1 MRLGIK
7 RSTWTGVGAALAS
20 LILVAGCNGSAASPA
35 PSESTPVAAD
45 YTVIATTSV
54 FADLARLALGN
65 NVTIQTMVP
74 AGVDVHTFEPSPAD
88 AEKLANADLIVLNGL
103 GLDEWAL
110 SLLEAAGKSE
120 DDVLELAEGID
131 ESDAWIYLEGEE
143 HDEEEGEEHDEEEGE
158 EHDEEEGEEHGH
170 GHGGTDPHI
179 WLDPKGAAIYVSRIA
194 ARVAAELPE
203 RAVEIQSARDA
214 GLAEIAALD
223 QELRMGFASVDPS
236 VRKIV
241 TFHDAFGYFARAYE
255 IEIVGVAVKAP
266 GQDPSAKEIAA
277 LIDAIKA
284 AGVTSV
290 FSEVQFSSKVLEQIA
305 AATNATVLED
315 LYSDALGDAPADTY
329 LGAMRANGT
338 AILASFK

>member
-7 RSTWTGVGAALAS
+7 RSVWTGVGAALAS
-20 LILVAGCNGSAASPA
+20 LVLVAGCNGSAASPS
-35 PSESTPVAAD
+35 PSESSEAAAD

-54 FADLARLALGN
+54 FADLAQLALGN
-65 NVTIQTMVP
+65 NVTIETIVP

-88 AEKLANADLIVLNGL
+88 AQKLAGADLIVMNGL

-120 DDVLELAEGID
+120 EDVLELAEGID
-131 ESDAWIYLEGEE
+131 ESNAWVYLEGEE
-143 HDEEEGEEHDEEEGE
+143 HDEEEGEEHSEEEGE
-158 EHDEEEGEEHGH
+158 EH

-179 WLDPKGAAIYVSRIA
+179 WLDPKGAAIYVNRIA

-203 RAVEIQSARDA
+203 RAAAIESARDA

-223 QELRMGFASVDPS
+223 EELRVGFTAVEASA
-236 VRKIV
+236 RKIV

-255 IEIVGVAVKAP
+255 IEIVGVAVEAP
-266 GQDPSAKEIAA
+266 GQEPSAKEIAA

-290 FSEVQFSSKVLEQIA
+290 FSEAQFPSKVLDQVA
-305 AATNATVLED
+305 AETGATVLEN
-315 LYSDALGDAPADTY
+315 LYSDALGDAPANSY
-329 LGAMRANGT
+329 LGAMRANAS

>member
-7 RSTWTGVGAALAS
+7 RSAWTEVGAVLAS
-20 LILVAGCNGSAASPA
+20 LVLVAGCNGSAASPSH
-35 PSESTPVAAD
+35 SESTGVAAD

-54 FADLARLALGN
+54 FADLAQLALGD
-65 NVTIQTMVP
+65 NVTIETIIP

-88 AEKLANADLIVLNGL
+88 AQKLAGADLIVMNGL

-120 DDVLELAEGID
+120 EDVLELAEGID
-131 ESDAWIYLEGEE
+131 ESNAWVYLEGEE
-143 HDEEEGEEHDEEEGE
+143 HDEEEGEEHSEEEGE
-158 EHDEEEGEEHGH
+158 EH

-179 WLDPKGAAIYVSRIA
+179 WLDPKGAAIYVDRIA

-203 RAVEIQSARDA
+203 RAAEIESARDA

-223 QELRMGFASVDPS
+223 EELRVGFAAVEASA
-236 VRKIV
+236 RKIV

-255 IEIVGVAVKAP
+255 IEIVGVAVEAP
-266 GQDPSAKEIAA
+266 GQEPSAKEIAA

-290 FSEVQFSSKVLEQIA
+290 FSEAQFPSKVLDQVA
-305 AATNATVLED
+305 AETGATVLEN
-315 LYSDALGDAPADTY
+315 LYSDALGNAPANSY
-329 LGAMRANGT
+329 LGAMRANAS

>member
-7 RSTWTGVGAALAS
+7 RSVRTAIGAALAS
-20 LILVAGCNGSAASPA
+20 LVLVVGCNGSAASPS
-35 PSESTPVAAD
+35 PSESAPAPAG

-54 FADLARLALGN
+54 FADLAQLALGD
-65 NVTIQTMVP
+65 NVAIETIVP

-88 AEKLANADLIVLNGL
+88 AQKLAGANLIVMNGL

-120 DDVLELAEGID
+120 EDVLELAEGID
-131 ESDAWIYLEGEE
+131 TSNAWVYLEGEE
-143 HDEEEGEEHDEEEGE
+143 HDAAAPDE
-158 EHDEEEGEEHGH
+158 H

-179 WLDPKGAAIYVSRIA
+179 WLDPKGAAIYVERIA
-194 ARVAAELPE
+194 ARVVAELPE
-203 RAVEIQSARDA
+203 RAAEIESARDA
-214 GLAEIAALD
+214 GLAEITALD
-223 QELRMGFASVDPS
+223 EELRVGFAAVEASS
-236 VRKIV
+236 RKIV

-255 IEIVGVAVKAP
+255 IEIVGVAVEAP
-266 GQDPSAKEIAA
+266 GQEPSAKEIAA

-290 FSEVQFSSKVLEQIA
+290 FSEAQFPSKVLNQVA
-305 AATNATVLED
+305 AETGATVLEN
-315 LYSDALGDAPADTY
+315 LYSDALGDAPANSY
-329 LGAMRANGT
+329 LGAMRANAS

>member
-7 RSTWTGVGAALAS
+7 RSVWTVVGAVLAS
-20 LILVAGCNGSAASPA
+20 LVLVAGCNGSAASPS
-35 PSESTPVAAD
+35 PSESTGAAAD

-54 FADLARLALGN
+54 FADLAQLALGD
-65 NVTIQTMVP
+65 NVTIETIIP

-88 AEKLANADLIVLNGL
+88 AQKLAGADLIVMNGL

-120 DDVLELAEGID
+120 EDVLELAEGID
-131 ESDAWIYLEGEE
+131 ESNAWVYLEGEE
-143 HDEEEGEEHDEEEGE
+143 HDEEEGEEHSEEEGE
-158 EHDEEEGEEHGH
+158 EH

-179 WLDPKGAAIYVSRIA
+179 WLDPKGAAIYVNRIA

-203 RAVEIQSARDA
+203 RAAEIESARDA

-223 QELRMGFASVDPS
+223 EELRVGFAAVDAS
-236 VRKIV
+236 ARKIV

-255 IEIVGVAVKAP
+255 IEIVGVAVEAP
-266 GQDPSAKEIAA
+266 GQEPSAKEIAA
-277 LIDAIKA
+277 LIDAIEA

-290 FSEVQFSSKVLEQIA
+290 FSEAQFPSKVLDQVA
-305 AATNATVLED
+305 AETGATVLEN
-315 LYSDALGDAPADTY
+315 LYSDALGDAPANSY
-329 LGAMRANGT
+329 LGAMRANAS

>member
-7 RSTWTGVGAALAS
+7 RSVWTAVGAALAS
-20 LILVAGCNGSAASPA
+20 LVLVAGCNGSAASPS
-35 PSESTPVAAD
+35 PSESSEAAAD

-54 FADLARLALGN
+54 FADLAQLALGD
-65 NVTIQTMVP
+65 NVTIETIIP

-88 AEKLANADLIVLNGL
+88 AQKLAGADLIVMNGL

-110 SLLEAAGKSE
+110 SLLDAAGKSE
-120 DDVLELAEGID
+120 EDVLELAEGID
-131 ESDAWIYLEGEE
+131 ESNAWVYLEGEE
-143 HDEEEGEEHDEEEGE
+143 HSEEEGEE
-158 EHDEEEGEEHGH
+158 H

-179 WLDPKGAAIYVSRIA
+179 WLDPKGAAIYVNRIA
-194 ARVAAELPE
+194 ARVASELPE
-203 RAVEIQSARDA
+203 RAMAIESARDA

-223 QELRMGFASVDPS
+223 EELRVGFAAVDAS
-236 VRKIV
+236 ARKIV

-255 IEIVGVAVKAP
+255 IEIVGVAVEAP
-266 GQDPSAKEIAA
+266 GQEPSAKEIAA

-290 FSEVQFSSKVLEQIA
+290 FSEAQFPSKVLDQVA
-305 AATNATVLED
+305 AETGATVLEN
-315 LYSDALGDAPADTY
+315 LYSDALGDAPANSY
-329 LGAMRANGT
+329 LGAMRANAS

>member
-7 RSTWTGVGAALAS
+7 RSAWTAVGAVLAS
-20 LILVAGCNGSAASPA
+20 LVLVAGCNGSAASPS
-35 PSESTPVAAD
+35 PSESTGVAAD

-54 FADLARLALGN
+54 FADLAQLALGD
-65 NVTIQTMVP
+65 NVTIETIIP

-88 AEKLANADLIVLNGL
+88 AQKLAGADLIVMNGL

-120 DDVLELAEGID
+120 EDVLELAEGID
-131 ESDAWIYLEGEE
+131 ESNAWVYLEGEE
-143 HDEEEGEEHDEEEGE
+143 HDEEEGEEHSEEEGE
-158 EHDEEEGEEHGH
+158 EHR
-170 GHGGTDPHI
+170 HGGTDPHI
-179 WLDPKGAAIYVSRIA
+179 WLDPKGAAIYVDRIA

-203 RAVEIQSARDA
+203 RAAEIESARDA

-223 QELRMGFASVDPS
+223 EELRVGFAAVEASA
-236 VRKIV
+236 RKIV

-255 IEIVGVAVKAP
+255 IEIVGVAVEAP
-266 GQDPSAKEIAA
+266 GQEPSAKEIAA

-290 FSEVQFSSKVLEQIA
+290 FSEAQFPSKVLDQVA
-305 AATNATVLED
+305 AETGATVLEN
-315 LYSDALGDAPADTY
+315 LYSDALGNAPANSY
-329 LGAMRANGT
+329 LGAMRANAS

>member
-7 RSTWTGVGAALAS
+7 RSVWTAVGAALAS
-20 LILVAGCNGSAASPA
+20 LVLVAGCNGSAASPS
-35 PSESTPVAAD
+35 PSESTGAAAD

-54 FADLARLALGN
+54 FADLAQLALGN
-65 NVTIQTMVP
+65 NVTIETIVP

-88 AEKLANADLIVLNGL
+88 AQKLAGADLIVMNGL

-120 DDVLELAEGID
+120 EDVLELAEGID
-131 ESDAWIYLEGEE
+131 ESNAWVYLEGEE
-143 HDEEEGEEHDEEEGE
+143 HDEEEGEEHSEEEGE
-158 EHDEEEGEEHGH
+158 EH

-179 WLDPKGAAIYVSRIA
+179 WLDPKGAAIYVNRIA

-203 RAVEIQSARDA
+203 RAAAIESARDA

-223 QELRMGFASVDPS
+223 EELRVGFTAVEASA
-236 VRKIV
+236 RKIV
-241 TFHDAFGYFARAYE
+241 TFHDAFGYFARAYG
-255 IEIVGVAVKAP
+255 IEIVGVAVEAP
-266 GQDPSAKEIAA
+266 GQEPSAKEIAA

-290 FSEVQFSSKVLEQIA
+290 FSEAQFPSKVLDQVA
-305 AATNATVLED
+305 AETGATVLEN
-315 LYSDALGDAPADTY
+315 LYSDALGDAPANSY
-329 LGAMRANGT
+329 LGAMRANAS

>member
-7 RSTWTGVGAALAS
+7 RPVWTAVGAALAS
-20 LILVAGCNGSAASPA
+20 LVLVAGCNGNASSLS
-35 PSESTPVAAD
+35 PSESSEAAAD

-54 FADLARLALGN
+54 FADLAQLALGD
-65 NVTIQTMVP
+65 NVTIETIIP

-88 AEKLANADLIVLNGL
+88 AQKLAGADLIVMNGL

-120 DDVLELAEGID
+120 EDVLELAEGID
-131 ESDAWIYLEGEE
+131 ESNAWVYLEGEE
-143 HDEEEGEEHDEEEGE
+143 HSEEVGDEHA
-158 EHDEEEGEEHGH
+158 
-170 GHGGTDPHI
+170 HGGIDPHI
-179 WLDPKGAAIYVSRIA
+179 WLDPKGAAIYVERIA

-203 RAVEIQSARDA
+203 RAAEIQSARDA
-214 GLAEIAALD
+214 GLADIATLD
-223 QELRMGFASVDPS
+223 EELRVGFAAIDASA
-236 VRKIV
+236 RKIV

-255 IEIVGVAVKAP
+255 IEIVGVAVEAP
-266 GQDPSAKEIAA
+266 GQEPSAKEIAA

-290 FSEVQFSSKVLEQIA
+290 FSEAQFPSKVLDQVA
-305 AATNATVLED
+305 AEAGATVLEN
-315 LYSDALGDAPADTY
+315 LYSDALGDAPANSY
-329 LGAMRANGT
+329 LGAMRANAS

>member
-7 RSTWTGVGAALAS
+7 RSVWTAVGAALAS
-20 LILVAGCNGSAASPA
+20 LVLVAGCNGSAASPS
-35 PSESTPVAAD
+35 PSESTGAAAD

-54 FADLARLALGN
+54 FADLAQLALGN
-65 NVTIQTMVP
+65 NVTIETIVP

-88 AEKLANADLIVLNGL
+88 AQKLAGADLIVMNGL

-120 DDVLELAEGID
+120 EDVLELAEGID
-131 ESDAWIYLEGEE
+131 ESNAWVYLEGEE
-143 HDEEEGEEHDEEEGE
+143 HDEEEGEEHSEEEGE
-158 EHDEEEGEEHGH
+158 EH

-179 WLDPKGAAIYVSRIA
+179 WLDPKGAAIYVNRIA

-203 RAVEIQSARDA
+203 RAAEIESARDA

-223 QELRMGFASVDPS
+223 EELRVGFAAIDAST
-236 VRKIV
+236 RKIV

-255 IEIVGVAVKAP
+255 IEIVGVAVEAP
-266 GQDPSAKEIAA
+266 GQEPSAKEIAA

-290 FSEVQFSSKVLEQIA
+290 FSEAQFPSKVLDQVA
-305 AATNATVLED
+305 AETGATVLEN
-315 LYSDALGDAPADTY
+315 LYSDALGDAPANSY
-329 LGAMRANGT
+329 LGAMRANAS

>member
-7 RSTWTGVGAALAS
+7 RSTWTTVGAALSS
-20 LILVAGCNGSAASPA
+20 LVLVAGCNGSAASPS
-35 PSESTPVAAD
+35 PSESTGAAAD

-54 FADLARLALGN
+54 FADLAQLALGD
-65 NVTIQTMVP
+65 NVVIETIVP

-88 AEKLANADLIVLNGL
+88 AQKLAGADLIVMNGL

-120 DDVLELAEGID
+120 EDVLELAEGID
-131 ESDAWIYLEGEE
+131 ESNAWVYLEGEE
-143 HDEEEGEEHDEEEGE
+143 HDEEEGKEEA
-158 EHDEEEGEEHGH
+158 EEGEEHGH
-170 GHGGTDPHI
+170 GGSDPHI
-179 WLDPKGAAIYVSRIA
+179 WLDPKGAAIYVDRIA

-203 RAVEIQSARDA
+203 RAAEIESARDA

-223 QELRMGFASVDPS
+223 EELRVGFAAVEASA
-236 VRKIV
+236 RKIV

-255 IEIVGVAVKAP
+255 IEIVGVAVEAP
-266 GQDPSAKEIAA
+266 GQEPSAKEIAA

-290 FSEVQFSSKVLEQIA
+290 FSEAQFPSKVLDQVA
-305 AATNATVLED
+305 AETGATVLEN
-315 LYSDALGDAPADTY
+315 LYSDALGDAPANSY
-329 LGAMRANGT
+329 LGAMRANAS

>member
-7 RSTWTGVGAALAS
+7 RSVWTAVGAALAS
-20 LILVAGCNGSAASPA
+20 LVLVAGCNGSAASPS
-35 PSESTPVAAD
+35 PSESSEAAAD

-54 FADLARLALGN
+54 FADLAQLALGD
-65 NVTIQTMVP
+65 NVTIETIIP

-88 AEKLANADLIVLNGL
+88 AQKLAGADLIVMNGL

-120 DDVLELAEGID
+120 EDVLELAEGID
-131 ESDAWIYLEGEE
+131 ESDAWVYLEGEE
-143 HDEEEGEEHDEEEGE
+143 HDEEKVEEHSEEEGE
-158 EHDEEEGEEHGH
+158 EH

-179 WLDPKGAAIYVSRIA
+179 WLDPKGAAIYVNRIA

-203 RAVEIQSARDA
+203 RAAEIESARDA

-223 QELRMGFASVDPS
+223 EELRVGFAAVEASA
-236 VRKIV
+236 RKIV

-255 IEIVGVAVKAP
+255 IEIVGVAVEAP
-266 GQDPSAKEIAA
+266 GQEPSAKEIAA

-290 FSEVQFSSKVLEQIA
+290 FSEAQFPSKVLDQVA
-305 AATNATVLED
+305 AETGATVLEN
-315 LYSDALGDAPADTY
+315 LYSDALGDAPANSY
-329 LGAMRANGT
+329 LGAMRANAS

>member
-7 RSTWTGVGAALAS
+7 RSVWTAVGAALAS
-20 LILVAGCNGSAASPA
+20 LVLVAGCNGSAASPS
-35 PSESTPVAAD
+35 PSESSEAAAD

-54 FADLARLALGN
+54 FADLAQLALGN
-65 NVTIQTMVP
+65 NVTIETIVP

-88 AEKLANADLIVLNGL
+88 AQKLAGADLIVMNGL

-120 DDVLELAEGID
+120 EDVLELAEGID
-131 ESDAWIYLEGEE
+131 ESNAWVYLEGEE
-143 HDEEEGEEHDEEEGE
+143 HDEEEGEEHSEEEGE
-158 EHDEEEGEEHGH
+158 EH

-179 WLDPKGAAIYVSRIA
+179 WLDPKGAAIYVNRIA

-203 RAVEIQSARDA
+203 RAAAIESARDA
-214 GLAEIAALD
+214 GLAEIATLD
-223 QELRMGFASVDPS
+223 EELRVGFTAVEASA
-236 VRKIV
+236 RKIV

-255 IEIVGVAVKAP
+255 IEIVGVAVEAP
-266 GQDPSAKEIAA
+266 GQEPSAKEIAA

-290 FSEVQFSSKVLEQIA
+290 FSEAQFPSKVLDQVA
-305 AATNATVLED
+305 AETGATVLEN
-315 LYSDALGDAPADTY
+315 LYSDALGDAPANSY
-329 LGAMRANGT
+329 LGAMRANAS

>member
-7 RSTWTGVGAALAS
+7 RSVWTGVGAALAS
-20 LILVAGCNGSAASPA
+20 LVLVAGCNGNAASPS
-35 PSESTPVAAD
+35 PSESTGAAAD
-45 YTVIATTSV
+45 YTVIATTSI
-54 FADLARLALGN
+54 FADLAQLALGD
-65 NVTIQTMVP
+65 NVTIETIIP

-88 AEKLANADLIVLNGL
+88 AQKLAGADLIVMNGL

-120 DDVLELAEGID
+120 EDVLELAEGID
-131 ESDAWIYLEGEE
+131 ESNAWVYLEGEE
-143 HDEEEGEEHDEEEGE
+143 HDEEEGEEHSEEEGE
-158 EHDEEEGEEHGH
+158 EH

-179 WLDPKGAAIYVSRIA
+179 WLDPKGAAIYVNRIA

-203 RAVEIQSARDA
+203 RAMAIESARDA
-214 GLAEIAALD
+214 GLAEITALD
-223 QELRMGFASVDPS
+223 EELRVGFAAVDAS
-236 VRKIV
+236 TRKIV

-255 IEIVGVAVKAP
+255 IEIVGVAVEAP
-266 GQDPSAKEIAA
+266 GQEPSAKEIAA

-290 FSEVQFSSKVLEQIA
+290 FSEAQFPSKVLDQVA
-305 AATNATVLED
+305 AETGATVLEN
-315 LYSDALGDAPADTY
+315 LYSDALGDAPANSY
-329 LGAMRANGT
+329 LGAMRANAS

>member
-7 RSTWTGVGAALAS
+7 RSIWTGVGAALAS
-20 LILVAGCNGSAASPA
+20 LVLVAGCNGSAASPS
-35 PSESTPVAAD
+35 PSESAGTTAD

-54 FADLARLALGN
+54 FADLAQLALGD
-65 NVTIQTMVP
+65 NVTIETIIP

-88 AEKLANADLIVLNGL
+88 AQKLASADLIVMNGL

-120 DDVLELAEGID
+120 EDVLELAEGID
-131 ESDAWIYLEGEE
+131 ESNAWVYLDGEE
-143 HDEEEGEEHDEEEGE
+143 HDEEAGEEHSEEEGE
-158 EHDEEEGEEHGH
+158 EH

-179 WLDPKGAAIYVSRIA
+179 WLDPKGAAIYVNRIA

-203 RAVEIQSARDA
+203 RAAEIESARDA
-214 GLAEIAALD
+214 GLAEIASLD
-223 QELRMGFASVDPS
+223 EELRVGFAAVEASA
-236 VRKIV
+236 RKIV

-255 IEIVGVAVKAP
+255 IEIVGVAVEAP
-266 GQDPSAKEIAA
+266 GQEPSAKEIAA

-290 FSEVQFSSKVLEQIA
+290 FSEAQFPSKVLDQVSAE
-305 AATNATVLED
+305 TGATVLEN
-315 LYSDALGDAPADTY
+315 LYSDALGDAPANSY
-329 LGAMRANGT
+329 LGAMRANAS

>member
-7 RSTWTGVGAALAS
+7 RSVWTTVGAALAS
-20 LILVAGCNGSAASPA
+20 LVLVAGCNGSAASPS
-35 PSESTPVAAD
+35 PSESTGAAAD

-54 FADLARLALGN
+54 FADLAQLALGD
-65 NVTIQTMVP
+65 NVTIETIIP

-88 AEKLANADLIVLNGL
+88 AQKLAGADLIVMNGL

-120 DDVLELAEGID
+120 EDVLELAEGID
-131 ESDAWIYLEGEE
+131 ESNAWVYLEGEE
-143 HDEEEGEEHDEEEGE
+143 HDEEEGEEHSEEEGE
-158 EHDEEEGEEHGH
+158 EH

-179 WLDPKGAAIYVSRIA
+179 WLDPKGAAIYVDRIA

-203 RAVEIQSARDA
+203 RAAEIESARDA

-223 QELRMGFASVDPS
+223 EELRVGFAAIDAST
-236 VRKIV
+236 RKIV

-255 IEIVGVAVKAP
+255 IEIVGVAVEAP
-266 GQDPSAKEIAA
+266 GQEPSAKEIAA

-290 FSEVQFSSKVLEQIA
+290 FSEAQFPSKVLDQVA
-305 AATNATVLED
+305 AETGATVLEN
-315 LYSDALGDAPADTY
+315 LYSDALGDAPANSY
-329 LGAMRANGT
+329 LGAMRANAS

>member
-7 RSTWTGVGAALAS
+7 RSVWTAVGAALAS
-20 LILVAGCNGSAASPA
+20 LVLVAGCHGSAASPS
-35 PSESTPVAAD
+35 PSESTGAAAD

-54 FADLARLALGN
+54 FADLAQLALGD
-65 NVTIQTMVP
+65 NVTIETIIP

-88 AEKLANADLIVLNGL
+88 AQKLAGADLIVMNGL

-120 DDVLELAEGID
+120 EDVLELAEGID
-131 ESDAWIYLEGEE
+131 ESNAWVYLEGEE
-143 HDEEEGEEHDEEEGE
+143 HDEEEGEEHSEEEGE
-158 EHDEEEGEEHGH
+158 EH

-179 WLDPKGAAIYVSRIA
+179 WLDPKGAAIYVNRIA

-203 RAVEIQSARDA
+203 RAAAIESARDA
-214 GLAEIAALD
+214 GLAEVAALD
-223 QELRMGFASVDPS
+223 EELRVGFTAVEASA
-236 VRKIV
+236 RKIV

-255 IEIVGVAVKAP
+255 IEIVGVAVEAP
-266 GQDPSAKEIAA
+266 GQEPSAKEIAA

-290 FSEVQFSSKVLEQIA
+290 FSEAQFPSKVLDQVA
-305 AATNATVLED
+305 AETGATVLGN
-315 LYSDALGDAPADTY
+315 LYSDALGDAPANSY
-329 LGAMRANGT
+329 LGAMRANAS

>member
-7 RSTWTGVGAALAS
+7 RSVWTAVGAALAS
-20 LILVAGCNGSAASPA
+20 LVLVAGCNGSAASPS
-35 PSESTPVAAD
+35 PSESSEAAAD

-54 FADLARLALGN
+54 FADLAQLALGD
-65 NVTIQTMVP
+65 NVTIETIIP

-88 AEKLANADLIVLNGL
+88 AQKLAGADLIVMNGL

-120 DDVLELAEGID
+120 EDVLELAEGID
-131 ESDAWIYLEGEE
+131 ESNAWVYLEGEE
-143 HDEEEGEEHDEEEGE
+143 HDEEEGEEHSEEEGE
-158 EHDEEEGEEHGH
+158 EH

-179 WLDPKGAAIYVSRIA
+179 WLDPKGAAIYVNRIA

-203 RAVEIQSARDA
+203 RAAAIESARDA

-223 QELRMGFASVDPS
+223 EELRVGFAAVEASA
-236 VRKIV
+236 RKIV
-241 TFHDAFGYFARAYE
+241 TFHDAFGYFARAYG
-255 IEIVGVAVKAP
+255 IEIVGVAVEAP
-266 GQDPSAKEIAA
+266 GQEPSAKEIAA

-290 FSEVQFSSKVLEQIA
+290 FSEAQFPSKVLDQVA
-305 AATNATVLED
+305 AETGATVLEN
-315 LYSDALGDAPADTY
+315 LYSDALGDAPANSY
-329 LGAMRANGT
+329 LGAMRANAS

>member
-7 RSTWTGVGAALAS
+7 RSVWTAVGAALAS
-20 LILVAGCNGSAASPA
+20 LVLVAGCNGSAASPS
-35 PSESTPVAAD
+35 PSESTGAAAD

-54 FADLARLALGN
+54 FADLAQLALGD
-65 NVTIQTMVP
+65 NVTIETIIP

-88 AEKLANADLIVLNGL
+88 AQKLAGADLIVMNGL

-120 DDVLELAEGID
+120 EDVLELAEGID
-131 ESDAWIYLEGEE
+131 ESNAWVYLEGEE
-143 HDEEEGEEHDEEEGE
+143 HDEEEGEEHSEEEGE
-158 EHDEEEGEEHGH
+158 EH

-179 WLDPKGAAIYVSRIA
+179 WLDPKGAAIYVNRIA

-203 RAVEIQSARDA
+203 RAAAIESARDA

-223 QELRMGFASVDPS
+223 EELRVGFTAVEASA
-236 VRKIV
+236 RKIV

-255 IEIVGVAVKAP
+255 IEIVGVAVEAP
-266 GQDPSAKEIAA
+266 GQEPSAKEIAA

-290 FSEVQFSSKVLEQIA
+290 FSEAQFPSKVLDQVA
-305 AATNATVLED
+305 AETGATVLGN
-315 LYSDALGDAPADTY
+315 LYSDALGDAPANSY
-329 LGAMRANGT
+329 LGAMRANAS

>member
-7 RSTWTGVGAALAS
+7 RSVWTAVGAAFAS
-20 LILVAGCNGSAASPA
+20 LVLVAGCNGSAASPS
-35 PSESTPVAAD
+35 PSESTGAAAD

-54 FADLARLALGN
+54 FADLAHLALGD
-65 NVTIQTMVP
+65 NVTIETIIP

-88 AEKLANADLIVLNGL
+88 AQKLASADLIVMNGL

-120 DDVLELAEGID
+120 EDVLELAEGID
-131 ESDAWIYLEGEE
+131 ESNAWVYLEGEE
-143 HDEEEGEEHDEEEGE
+143 HDEEAGEEHSEEEGE
-158 EHDEEEGEEHGH
+158 EH

-179 WLDPKGAAIYVSRIA
+179 WLDPKGAAIYVNRIA

-203 RAVEIQSARDA
+203 RAAEIESARDA

-223 QELRMGFASVDPS
+223 EELRVGFAAVEASS
-236 VRKIV
+236 RKIV

-255 IEIVGVAVKAP
+255 IEIVGVAVEAP
-266 GQDPSAKEIAA
+266 GQEPSAKEIAA

-290 FSEVQFSSKVLEQIA
+290 FSEAQFPSKVLDQVA
-305 AATNATVLED
+305 AETGATVLEN
-315 LYSDALGDAPADTY
+315 LYSDALGDAPANSY
-329 LGAMRANGT
+329 LGAMRANAS

>member
-7 RSTWTGVGAALAS
+7 RSAWTAVGAVLAS
-20 LILVAGCNGSAASPA
+20 LVLVAGCNGSAASPS
-35 PSESTPVAAD
+35 PSESTGVAAD

-54 FADLARLALGN
+54 FADLAQLALGD
-65 NVTIQTMVP
+65 NVTIETIIP

-88 AEKLANADLIVLNGL
+88 AQKLAAADLIVMNGL

-120 DDVLELAEGID
+120 EDVLELAEGID
-131 ESDAWIYLEGEE
+131 ESNAWVYLEGEE
-143 HDEEEGEEHDEEEGE
+143 HDEEEGEEHSEEEGE
-158 EHDEEEGEEHGH
+158 EH

-179 WLDPKGAAIYVSRIA
+179 WLDPKGAAIYVDRIA

-203 RAVEIQSARDA
+203 RAAEIESARDA

-223 QELRMGFASVDPS
+223 EELRVGFAAVEASA
-236 VRKIV
+236 RKIV

-255 IEIVGVAVKAP
+255 IEIVGVAVEAP
-266 GQDPSAKEIAA
+266 GQEPSAKEIAA

-290 FSEVQFSSKVLEQIA
+290 FSEAQFPSKVLDQVA
-305 AATNATVLED
+305 AETGATVLEN
-315 LYSDALGDAPADTY
+315 LYSDALGNAPANSY
-329 LGAMRANGT
+329 LGAMRANAS

>member
-7 RSTWTGVGAALAS
+7 RSAWTAVGATLAS
-20 LILVAGCNGSAASPA
+20 LVLVVGCNGSAVSPS
-35 PSESTPVAAD
+35 PSESTEALAD

-54 FADLARLALGN
+54 FADLAQLALGN
-65 NVTIQTMVP
+65 NVMIETIIP

-88 AEKLANADLIVLNGL
+88 AQKLAGADLIVMNGL

-120 DDVLELAEGID
+120 EDVLELAEGID
-131 ESDAWIYLEGEE
+131 ESNAWVYLEGEE
-143 HDEEEGEEHDEEEGE
+143 HDEEEGEEHSEEEGE
-158 EHDEEEGEEHGH
+158 EH

-179 WLDPKGAAIYVSRIA
+179 WLDPKGAAIYVNRIA

-203 RAVEIQSARDA
+203 RAAEIESARDA

-223 QELRMGFASVDPS
+223 EELRVGFAAVEASS
-236 VRKIV
+236 RKIV

-255 IEIVGVAVKAP
+255 IEIVGVAVEAP
-266 GQDPSAKEIAA
+266 GQEPSAKEIAA

-290 FSEVQFSSKVLEQIA
+290 FSEAQFPSKVLNQVA
-305 AATNATVLED
+305 AETGATVLEN
-315 LYSDALGDAPADTY
+315 LYSDALGDAPANSY
-329 LGAMRANGT
+329 LGAMRANAS

>member
-7 RSTWTGVGAALAS
+7 RSVWTAVGAALAS
-20 LILVAGCNGSAASPA
+20 LVLVAGCNGSAASPS
-35 PSESTPVAAD
+35 PSESSEAAAD

-54 FADLARLALGN
+54 FADLAQLALGN
-65 NVTIQTMVP
+65 NVTIETIVP

-88 AEKLANADLIVLNGL
+88 AQKLAGADLIVMNGL

-120 DDVLELAEGID
+120 EDVLELAEGID
-131 ESDAWIYLEGEE
+131 ESNAWVYLEGEE
-143 HDEEEGEEHDEEEGE
+143 HDEEEGEEHSEEEGE
-158 EHDEEEGEEHGH
+158 EH

-179 WLDPKGAAIYVSRIA
+179 WLDPKGAAIYVDRIA

-203 RAVEIQSARDA
+203 RAAEIESARDA

-223 QELRMGFASVDPS
+223 EELRVGFAAVEASA
-236 VRKIV
+236 RKIV

-255 IEIVGVAVKAP
+255 IEIVGVAVEAP
-266 GQDPSAKEIAA
+266 GQEPSAKEIAA

-290 FSEVQFSSKVLEQIA
+290 FSEAQFPSKVLDQVA
-305 AATNATVLED
+305 AETGATVLEN
-315 LYSDALGDAPADTY
+315 LYSDALGDAPANSY
-329 LGAMRANGT
+329 LGAMRANAS

>member
-7 RSTWTGVGAALAS
+7 RSVWTAVGAALAS
-20 LILVAGCNGSAASPA
+20 LVLVAGCNGSAASPS
-35 PSESTPVAAD
+35 PSESSEAAAD

-54 FADLARLALGN
+54 FADLAQLALGD
-65 NVTIQTMVP
+65 NVTIETIIP

-88 AEKLANADLIVLNGL
+88 AQKLAGADLIVMNGL

-110 SLLEAAGKSE
+110 SLLEAAGKGE
-120 DDVLELAEGID
+120 EDVLELAEGID
-131 ESDAWIYLEGEE
+131 ESNAWVYLEGEE
-143 HDEEEGEEHDEEEGE
+143 HDEEEGEEHSEEEGE
-158 EHDEEEGEEHGH
+158 EH

-179 WLDPKGAAIYVSRIA
+179 WLDPKGAAIYVNRIA

-203 RAVEIQSARDA
+203 RAAAIESARDA

-223 QELRMGFASVDPS
+223 EELRVGFAAIEAST
-236 VRKIV
+236 RKIV

-255 IEIVGVAVKAP
+255 IEIVGVAVEAP
-266 GQDPSAKEIAA
+266 GQEPSAKEIAA

-290 FSEVQFSSKVLEQIA
+290 FSEAQFPSKVLDQVA
-305 AATNATVLED
+305 AETGATVLEN
-315 LYSDALGDAPADTY
+315 LYSDALGDAPANSY
-329 LGAMRANGT
+329 LGAMRANAS

>member
-7 RSTWTGVGAALAS
+7 RSAWTAVGAVLAS
-20 LILVAGCNGSAASPA
+20 LVLVAGCNGSAASPS
-35 PSESTPVAAD
+35 PSESSGVAAD

-54 FADLARLALGN
+54 FADLAQLALGD
-65 NVTIQTMVP
+65 NVTIETIIP

-88 AEKLANADLIVLNGL
+88 AQKLAGADLIVMNGL

-120 DDVLELAEGID
+120 EDVLELAEGID
-131 ESDAWIYLEGEE
+131 ESNAWVYLEGEE
-143 HDEEEGEEHDEEEGE
+143 HDEEEGEEHSEEEGE
-158 EHDEEEGEEHGH
+158 EHR
-170 GHGGTDPHI
+170 HGGTDPHI
-179 WLDPKGAAIYVSRIA
+179 WLDPKGAAIYVDRIA

-203 RAVEIQSARDA
+203 RAAEIESARDA

-223 QELRMGFASVDPS
+223 EELRVGFAAVEASA
-236 VRKIV
+236 RKIV

-255 IEIVGVAVKAP
+255 IEIVGVAVEAP
-266 GQDPSAKEIAA
+266 GQEPSAKEIAA

-290 FSEVQFSSKVLEQIA
+290 FSEAQFPSKVLDQVA
-305 AATNATVLED
+305 AETGATVLEN
-315 LYSDALGDAPADTY
+315 LYSDALGNAPANSY
-329 LGAMRANGT
+329 LGAMRANAS

>member
-7 RSTWTGVGAALAS
+7 RSVWTAVGAALAS
-20 LILVAGCNGSAASPA
+20 LVLVAGCNGSAASPS
-35 PSESTPVAAD
+35 PSESTGAAAD

-54 FADLARLALGN
+54 FADLAQLALGD
-65 NVTIQTMVP
+65 NVTIETIIP

-88 AEKLANADLIVLNGL
+88 AQKLAGADLIVMNGL

-120 DDVLELAEGID
+120 EDVLELAEGID
-131 ESDAWIYLEGEE
+131 ESDAWVYLEGEE
-143 HDEEEGEEHDEEEGE
+143 HDEEKVEEHSEEEGE
-158 EHDEEEGEEHGH
+158 EH

-179 WLDPKGAAIYVSRIA
+179 WLDPKGAAIYVNRIA

-203 RAVEIQSARDA
+203 RAAEIESARDA

-223 QELRMGFASVDPS
+223 EELRVGFAAVEASA
-236 VRKIV
+236 RKIV

-255 IEIVGVAVKAP
+255 IEIVGVAVEAP
-266 GQDPSAKEIAA
+266 GQEPSAKEIAA

-290 FSEVQFSSKVLEQIA
+290 FSEAQFPSKALDQVA
-305 AATNATVLED
+305 AETGATVLEN
-315 LYSDALGDAPADTY
+315 LYSDALGDAPANSY
-329 LGAMRANGT
+329 LGAMRANAS

>member
-7 RSTWTGVGAALAS
+7 RSVWTVVGAVLAS
-20 LILVAGCNGSAASPA
+20 LVLVAGCNGSAASPS
-35 PSESTPVAAD
+35 PSESTGAAAD

-54 FADLARLALGN
+54 FADLAQLALGD
-65 NVTIQTMVP
+65 NVTIETIIP

-88 AEKLANADLIVLNGL
+88 AQKLAGADLIVMNGL

-120 DDVLELAEGID
+120 EDVLELAEGID
-131 ESDAWIYLEGEE
+131 ESNAWVYLEGEE
-143 HDEEEGEEHDEEEGE
+143 HDEEEGEEHSEEEGE
-158 EHDEEEGEEHGH
+158 EH

-179 WLDPKGAAIYVSRIA
+179 WLDPKGAAIYVDRIA

-203 RAVEIQSARDA
+203 RAAEIESARDA

-223 QELRMGFASVDPS
+223 EELRVGFAAVEASA
-236 VRKIV
+236 RKIV

-255 IEIVGVAVKAP
+255 IEIVGVAVEAP
-266 GQDPSAKEIAA
+266 GQEPSAKEIAA

-290 FSEVQFSSKVLEQIA
+290 FSEAQFPSKVLDQVA
-305 AATNATVLED
+305 AETGATVLEN
-315 LYSDALGDAPADTY
+315 LYSDALGNAPANSY
-329 LGAMRANGT
+329 LGAMRANAS

>member
-7 RSTWTGVGAALAS
+7 RSVWTAVGAALAS
-20 LILVAGCNGSAASPA
+20 LVLVAGCNGSAASPS
-35 PSESTPVAAD
+35 PSESSEAAAD

-54 FADLARLALGN
+54 FADLAQLALGD
-65 NVTIQTMVP
+65 NVTIETIIP

-88 AEKLANADLIVLNGL
+88 AQKLAGADLIVMNGL

-120 DDVLELAEGID
+120 EDVLELAEGID
-131 ESDAWIYLEGEE
+131 ESNAWVYLEGEE
-143 HDEEEGEEHDEEEGE
+143 HDEEEGEEHSEEEGE
-158 EHDEEEGEEHGH
+158 EH

-179 WLDPKGAAIYVSRIA
+179 WLDPKGAAIYVNRIA
-194 ARVAAELPE
+194 ARVTAELPE
-203 RAVEIQSARDA
+203 RAAAIESARDA

-223 QELRMGFASVDPS
+223 EELRVGFAAIDAST
-236 VRKIV
+236 RKIV

-255 IEIVGVAVKAP
+255 IEIVGVAVEAP
-266 GQDPSAKEIAA
+266 GQEPSAKEIAA

-290 FSEVQFSSKVLEQIA
+290 FSEAQFPSKVLDQVA
-305 AATNATVLED
+305 AETGATVLEN
-315 LYSDALGDAPADTY
+315 LYSDALGDAPANSY
-329 LGAMRANGT
+329 LGAMRANAS
-338 AILASFK
+338 AILASFM

>member
-7 RSTWTGVGAALAS
+7 RSVWTVVGAALAS
-20 LILVAGCNGSAASPA
+20 LVLVAGCNGSAASPS
-35 PSESTPVAAD
+35 PSESSEAAAD

-54 FADLARLALGN
+54 FADLAQLALGD
-65 NVTIQTMVP
+65 NVMIETIVP

-88 AEKLANADLIVLNGL
+88 AQKLAGADLIVMNGL

-120 DDVLELAEGID
+120 EDVLELAEGID
-131 ESDAWIYLEGEE
+131 ESNAWVYLEGEE
-143 HDEEEGEEHDEEEGE
+143 HDEEEGKEEA
-158 EHDEEEGEEHGH
+158 EEGEEHGH
-170 GHGGTDPHI
+170 GGSDPHI
-179 WLDPKGAAIYVSRIA
+179 WLDPKGAAIYVDRIA

-203 RAVEIQSARDA
+203 RAAEIESARDA
-214 GLAEIAALD
+214 GLAKIAALD
-223 QELRMGFASVDPS
+223 EELRVSFAAVETSK
-236 VRKIV
+236 RKIV

-255 IEIVGVAVKAP
+255 IEIVGVAVEAP
-266 GQDPSAKEIAA
+266 GQEPSAKEIAA

-290 FSEVQFSSKVLEQIA
+290 FSEAQFPSKVLDQVA
-305 AATNATVLED
+305 AETGATVLED
-315 LYSDALGDAPADTY
+315 LFSDALGEAPANSY
-329 LGAMRANGT
+329 LGAMRANAS

>member
-7 RSTWTGVGAALAS
+7 RSVWTAVGAALAS
-20 LILVAGCNGSAASPA
+20 LVLVAGCNGSAASPS
-35 PSESTPVAAD
+35 PSESSEAAAD

-54 FADLARLALGN
+54 FADLAQLALGN
-65 NVTIQTMVP
+65 NVTIETIVP

-88 AEKLANADLIVLNGL
+88 AQKLAGADLIVMNGL

-120 DDVLELAEGID
+120 EDVLELAEGID
-131 ESDAWIYLEGEE
+131 ESNAWVYLEGEG
-143 HDEEEGEEHDEEEGE
+143 HSEEEGEE
-158 EHDEEEGEEHGH
+158 H

-179 WLDPKGAAIYVSRIA
+179 WLDPKGAAIYVNRIA
-194 ARVAAELPE
+194 ARVASELPE
-203 RAVEIQSARDA
+203 RAMAIESARDA

-223 QELRMGFASVDPS
+223 EELRVGFAAVDAS
-236 VRKIV
+236 ARKIV

-255 IEIVGVAVKAP
+255 IEIVGVAVEAP
-266 GQDPSAKEIAA
+266 GQEPSAKEIAA

-290 FSEVQFSSKVLEQIA
+290 FSEAQFPSKVLDQVA
-305 AATNATVLED
+305 AETGATVLEN
-315 LYSDALGDAPADTY
+315 LYSDALGDAPANSY
-329 LGAMRANGT
+329 LGAMRANAS

>member
-7 RSTWTGVGAALAS
+7 RSVWTAVGAALAS
-20 LILVAGCNGSAASPA
+20 LVLVAGCNGSAASPS
-35 PSESTPVAAD
+35 PSESSEAAAD

-54 FADLARLALGN
+54 FADLAQLALGN
-65 NVTIQTMVP
+65 NVTIETIVP

-88 AEKLANADLIVLNGL
+88 AQKLAGADLIVMNGL

-120 DDVLELAEGID
+120 EDVLELAEGID
-131 ESDAWIYLEGEE
+131 ESNAWVYLEGEE
-143 HDEEEGEEHDEEEGE
+143 HDEEEGEEHSEEEGE
-158 EHDEEEGEEHGH
+158 EH

-179 WLDPKGAAIYVSRIA
+179 WLDPKGAAIYVNRIA

-203 RAVEIQSARDA
+203 RAAAIESARDA

-223 QELRMGFASVDPS
+223 EELRVGFAAVEASA
-236 VRKIV
+236 RKIV
-241 TFHDAFGYFARAYE
+241 TFHDAFGYFARAYG
-255 IEIVGVAVKAP
+255 IEIVGVAVEAP
-266 GQDPSAKEIAA
+266 GQEPSAKEIAA

-290 FSEVQFSSKVLEQIA
+290 FSEAQFPSKVLDQVA
-305 AATNATVLED
+305 AETGATVLEN
-315 LYSDALGDAPADTY
+315 LYSDALGDAPANSY
-329 LGAMRANGT
+329 LGAMRANAS

>member
-7 RSTWTGVGAALAS
+7 RSVWTGVSAALAS
-20 LILVAGCNGSAASPA
+20 LVLVAGCNGSAASPS
-35 PSESTPVAAD
+35 PSESSEAAAD

-54 FADLARLALGN
+54 FADLAQLALGN
-65 NVTIQTMVP
+65 NVTIETIVP

-88 AEKLANADLIVLNGL
+88 AQKLAGADLIVMNGL

-120 DDVLELAEGID
+120 EDVLELAEGID
-131 ESDAWIYLEGEE
+131 ESNAWVYLEGEE
-143 HDEEEGEEHDEEEGE
+143 HDEEEGEEHSEEEGE
-158 EHDEEEGEEHGH
+158 EH

-179 WLDPKGAAIYVSRIA
+179 WLDPKGAAIYVNRIA

-203 RAVEIQSARDA
+203 RAAAIESARDA

-223 QELRMGFASVDPS
+223 EELRVGFAAVEASA
-236 VRKIV
+236 RKIV
-241 TFHDAFGYFARAYE
+241 TFHDAFGYFARAYG
-255 IEIVGVAVKAP
+255 IEIVGVAVEAP
-266 GQDPSAKEIAA
+266 GQEPSAKEIAA

-290 FSEVQFSSKVLEQIA
+290 FSEAQFPSKVLDQVA
-305 AATNATVLED
+305 AETGATVLEN
-315 LYSDALGDAPADTY
+315 LYSDALGDAPANSY
-329 LGAMRANGT
+329 LGAMRANAS

>member
-7 RSTWTGVGAALAS
+7 RSVWTVVGAVLAS
-20 LILVAGCNGSAASPA
+20 LVLVAGCNGSAASPS
-35 PSESTPVAAD
+35 PSESTGAAAD

-54 FADLARLALGN
+54 FADLAQLALGD
-65 NVTIQTMVP
+65 NVTIETIIP

-88 AEKLANADLIVLNGL
+88 AQKLAGANLIVMNGL

-120 DDVLELAEGID
+120 EDVLELAEGID
-131 ESDAWIYLEGEE
+131 ESNAWVYLEGEE
-143 HDEEEGEEHDEEEGE
+143 HDEEEGEEHSEEEGE
-158 EHDEEEGEEHGH
+158 EH

-179 WLDPKGAAIYVSRIA
+179 WLDPKGAAIYVNRIA

-203 RAVEIQSARDA
+203 RAMAIESARDA

-223 QELRMGFASVDPS
+223 EELRVGFAAIDAST
-236 VRKIV
+236 RKIV

-255 IEIVGVAVKAP
+255 IEIVGVAVEAP
-266 GQDPSAKEIAA
+266 GQEPSAKEIAA

-290 FSEVQFSSKVLEQIA
+290 FSEAQFPSKVLDQVA
-305 AATNATVLED
+305 AETGATVLEN
-315 LYSDALGDAPADTY
+315 LYSDALGDAPANSY
-329 LGAMRANGT
+329 LGAMRANAS

>member
-7 RSTWTGVGAALAS
+7 RSVWTVVGAVLAS
-20 LILVAGCNGSAASPA
+20 LVLVAGCNGSAASPS
-35 PSESTPVAAD
+35 PSESTGAAAD

-54 FADLARLALGN
+54 FADLAQLTLGD
-65 NVTIQTMVP
+65 NVTIETIIP

-88 AEKLANADLIVLNGL
+88 AQKLAGADLIVMNGL

-120 DDVLELAEGID
+120 EDVLELAEGID
-131 ESDAWIYLEGEE
+131 ESNAWVYLEGEE
-143 HDEEEGEEHDEEEGE
+143 HDEEEGEEHSEEEGE
-158 EHDEEEGEEHGH
+158 EH

-179 WLDPKGAAIYVSRIA
+179 WLDPKGAAIYVNRIA

-203 RAVEIQSARDA
+203 RAAAIESARDA

-223 QELRMGFASVDPS
+223 EELRVGFAAIDAST
-236 VRKIV
+236 RKIV

-255 IEIVGVAVKAP
+255 IEIVGVAVEAP
-266 GQDPSAKEIAA
+266 GQEPSAKEIAA

-290 FSEVQFSSKVLEQIA
+290 FSEAQFPSKVLDQVA
-305 AATNATVLED
+305 AETGATVLEN
-315 LYSDALGDAPADTY
+315 LYSDALGDAPANSY
-329 LGAMRANGT
+329 LGAMRANAS

>member
-7 RSTWTGVGAALAS
+7 RSAWTAVGATLAS
-20 LILVAGCNGSAASPA
+20 LVLVVGCNGGAVSPS
-35 PSESTPVAAD
+35 PSESTEALAD

-54 FADLARLALGN
+54 FADLAQLALGD
-65 NVTIQTMVP
+65 NVTIETIVP

-88 AEKLANADLIVLNGL
+88 AQKLAGADLIVMNGL

-120 DDVLELAEGID
+120 EDVLELAEGID
-131 ESDAWIYLEGEE
+131 ESNAWVYLEGEE
-143 HDEEEGEEHDEEEGE
+143 HDEEEGEEHSEEEGE
-158 EHDEEEGEEHGH
+158 EH

-179 WLDPKGAAIYVSRIA
+179 WLDPKGAAIYVNRIA

-203 RAVEIQSARDA
+203 HAMVIESARDA

-223 QELRMGFASVDPS
+223 EELRVGFAAIDASA
-236 VRKIV
+236 RKIV

-255 IEIVGVAVKAP
+255 IEIVGVAVEAP
-266 GQDPSAKEIAA
+266 GQEPSAKEIAA

-290 FSEVQFSSKVLEQIA
+290 FSEVQFPSKILDQVA
-305 AATNATVLED
+305 AETGATVLEN
-315 LYSDALGDAPADTY
+315 LYSDALGDAPANSY
-329 LGAMRANGT
+329 LGAMRANAS
-338 AILASFK
+338 AILTSFK